1 MSAGAYKVY
10 SDEELAL
17 ETQGGSLA
25 AFDEIVRRHEAAI
38 FRFIRSRVRQPDD
51 AEDITQQTFVKAY
64 QKIGQFKFRYRFT
77 PWLFTIARRLT
88 IEHFRKHG
96 ERAFDEGPEEVDNK
110 LPSDNLE
117 AHESHRE
124 LWRQIRNLV
133 PEQTATALWLKY
145 EEQLSVAE
153 VAKVIGRTT
162 AHTKV
167 ILHRARKQLAA
178 QLKIESTIPN
188 PPPLPAMKSN
198 A

>member
-1 MSAGAYKVY
+1 MSAGAFKVY

-17 ETQGGSLA
+17 ETQGGSLS
-25 AFDEIVRRHEAAI
+25 AFDEIVRRHESAI
-38 FRFIRSRVRQPDD
+38 FRFVRSRVRQSND
-51 AEDITQQTFVKAY
+51 AEDIAQQTFVKAY
-64 QKIGQFKFRYRFT
+64 QKINQFKFRYRFA

-88 IEHFRKHG
+88 IEHFRKNG
-96 ERAFDEGPEEVDNK
+96 GAGGTEAPEEFETK
-110 LPSDNLE
+110 LPSDEIE

-124 LWRQIRNLV
+124 LWRQIRDLV

-153 VAKVIGRTT
+153 IAKVIGRTT

-167 ILHRARKQLAA
+167 ILHRARKQLAE
-178 QLKIESTIPN
+178 QLKIEQSIPT
-188 PPPLPAMKSN
+188 PPPLPAIESN